1 MIQWRV
7 SEMSIEKR
15 KAKSLI
21 MKIIL
26 MGVRKKF
33 SRTFV
38 GHDMDVEALKKARA
52 VMDENELKRKKNP
65 HVICSVRDIDGVKT
79 EVTEPKEKKTD
90 NIILFLHGG
99 AFVLNMFPYE
109 RTYLETLSDKLGC
122 TVYAVDYSL
131 APESKYPIAL
141 DECEKVYVKLA
152 KENPDSKICVMGLS
166 AGGNLATALTL
177 RIKAEK
183 IKMPSAVILHS
194 PVIDLSGHLD
204 RGINAD
210 INNDM
215 IVKYTGRKQSF
226 AVYVGNADATR
237 YDVSPCYGDF
247 SGFPPAFITCES
259 HETLF
264 ADSAAL
270 DKLLEKAGVPVKT
283 VQLDGSFHAY
293 AALGER
299 TPETKKI
306 LNECISFI
314 KENY

>member
-1 MIQWRV
+1 
-7 SEMSIEKR
+7 MSIEKR
-15 KAKSLI
+15 KAKSLT
-21 MKIIL
+21 MKIVL

-33 SRTFV
+33 GKMSV
-38 GHDMDVEALKKARA
+38 GHDMDIEALKKARNA
-52 VMDENELKRKKNP
+52 MDENELQRKKNP
-65 HVICSVRDIDGVKT
+65 HVICSVRNIGGIRT
-79 EVTEPKEKKTD
+79 EVTEPKEKKTE

-122 TVYAVDYSL
+122 MVYAVDYSL
-131 APESKYPIAL
+131 APEHKYPVPL
-141 DECEKVYVKLA
+141 DECEKVYMTLQN
-152 KENPDSKICVMGLS
+152 ENPDSKICIMGLS
-166 AGGNLATALTL
+166 AGGNLAAALTL
-177 RIKAEK
+177 RIKAKK

-204 RGINAD
+204 RGVNAD

-226 AVYVGNADATR
+226 GVYVGNADATR
-237 YDVSPCYGDF
+237 YDVSPYYGDF

-270 DKLLEKAGVPVKT
+270 DGLLEKAGVSVKT
-283 VQLDGSFHAY
+283 IQLDGAFHAY

-306 LNECISFI
+306 LDECISFI
-314 KENY
+314 KEND